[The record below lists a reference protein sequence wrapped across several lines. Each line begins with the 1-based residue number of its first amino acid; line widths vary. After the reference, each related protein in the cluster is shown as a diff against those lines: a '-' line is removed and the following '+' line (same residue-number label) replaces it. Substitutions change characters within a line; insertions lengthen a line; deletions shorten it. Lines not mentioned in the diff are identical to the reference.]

1 MMEAFYLAG
10 MCLGLFVAMLALT
23 VSGHRF
29 GWKRRVAG
37 AEVLQGSAT
46 ITAAIFGLLSLLI
59 AFTFSGAYA
68 RFEHRRELMTEEI
81 NDIGTAYLRVDLLPA
96 AAQPPIRDLFRQYTA
111 SRTAVYRKL
120 IDPPTARVEMANS
133 VRLQNEIWSRSV
145 AASSTPEGYGAKIL
159 LLPALNVMI
168 DITTTIEVALYSHPH
183 PIIYG
188 AMVLL
193 ALVCSWLVGYEMS
206 EREKPSRMYV
216 LGFAAVTAIVMYVTL
231 DVEFPRI
238 GIVRLDWVNEMLM
251 KTGESMK

>member
-1 MMEAFYLAG
+1 MIEAFYLVG
-10 MCLGLFVAMLALT
+10 LCLALFVAMLALT
-23 VSGHRF
+23 MRGHRF

-37 AEVLQGSAT
+37 AEVLLGSAT

-96 AAQPPIRDLFRQYTA
+96 DAQPPIRDLFREYTA
-111 SRTAVYRKL
+111 SRAAVYRKL
-120 IDPPTARVEMANS
+120 TNPPAARTEMANS
-133 VRLQNEIWSRSV
+133 VRLQQEIWSRSV

-159 LLPALNVMI
+159 LLPSLNAMI

-206 EREKPSRMYV
+206 ERQRPSRVYV
-216 LGFAAVTAIVMYVTL
+216 LGFAAVTAVVMYVTL

-238 GIVRLDWVNEMLM
+238 GIVRLDWVNEMLAKSGEAM
-251 KTGESMK
+251 K